1 MKKWVLDIQEI
12 SKFSSYL
19 EDMIV
24 AKIPGVWLEILL
36 NWYFCCTIYIHLGGT
51 SNSSHADC
59 IADQLKYNFQRKGI
73 IRFVEEVEA
82 LNNLPKKE
90 IKHVLRHILGR
101 IEWLPMSSSFAS
113 IVWKGSLQQ

>member
-1 MKKWVLDIQEI
+1 MGMLILFGIDSIYKEKWVLDIEEI

-73 IRFVEEVEA
+73 IRFVEEV
-82 LNNLPKKE
+82 
-90 IKHVLRHILGR
+90 
-101 IEWLPMSSSFAS
+101 
-113 IVWKGSLQQ
+113 